1 LRPGP
6 IGYGCFR
13 VPAPFG
19 DRAAGAL
26 HLWRVN
32 VAWQVM
38 RGWYDDVLDVL

>member
-1 LRPGP
+1 
-6 IGYGCFR
+6 

-38 RGWYDDVLDVL
+38 RGWYDEGWLSLATVMRVA